1 METILKI
8 INTTSDI
15 AATIV
20 IPLVIFLIGNRISR
34 NLREKEIRARYIEL
48 AVDVLKEIPEKHQAP
63 LRGWAIDIIN
73 HYSDIPLPDQ
83 ARATLISE
91 RPLTNERLASI
102 QKQFYKG
109 RDIRE
114 MKEKLRRA
122 GFYTGPIDDEVS
134 TEFTDA
140 VKKLQKAL
148 GIFPDGMYGPAT
160 ARLIDRFLSQ
170 QKTGRG

>member
-73 HYSDIPLPDQ
+73 HYSDIPLPAQ

-109 RDIRE
+109 RDIRK

-140 VKKLQKAL
+140 VKNSKRPWESFQ
-148 GIFPDGMYGPAT
+148 T
-160 ARLIDRFLSQ
+160 ACMDPPPQ
-170 QKTGRG
+170 G